1 MKVKIE
7 TYRRFDIFFDTE
19 AEAFSSIV
27 HEVNKFSDAK
37 VLKESKSYAAVKK
50 AIDEYIKENNTFEP
64 FFVRIKPSKHYFDED
79 KRRIKIVGIRKD
91 NRFIAEDRNGKR
103 FQVSEYDEKDYI
115 LERTEDVIH
124 FATIA
129 ALQVEQ
135 DEIRKKIKQAEDA
148 IKTESLNELKANY
161 KK

>member
-7 TYRRFDIFFDTE
+7 TYRKFDIFFDTE

-27 HEVNKFSDAK
+27 HEVDEFSDAK

-64 FFVRIKPSKHYFDED
+64 FFVRIKPGAYSFNKD
-79 KRRIKIVGIRKD
+79 RNRIKIVGIRKD
-91 NRFIAEDRNGKR
+91 NRFIAEDNKGQQ

-115 LERTEDVIH
+115 LEYPEDEIY

-129 ALQVEQ
+129 ALELEI
-135 DEIRKKIKQAEDA
+135 DELREKIKQAKNA
-148 IKTESLNELKANY
+148 VKTESLNELKVNY